1 MYDLEAAASALAPLI
16 DDRTVVVT
24 LQNGVEAVD
33 IVARYVSRE
42 QVAGGVAYVGAVISE
57 PGVIRHTA
65 LDSLIFGEPDG
76 RNDPSQASFL
86 PVGLHLALVLV
97 AGIWLPPALVSW
109 FQYVA
114 TLLN

>member
-1 MYDLEAAASALAPLI
+1 MSRAADAAQQLARRDEIAAHADEALVIAEFQLFDLLVI
-16 DDRTVVVT
+16 D
-24 LQNGVEAVD
+24 
-33 IVARYVSRE
+33 
-42 QVAGGVAYVGAVISE
+42 
-57 PGVIRHTA
+57 P
-65 LDSLIFGEPDG
+65 
-76 RNDPSQASFL
+76 QASFL